1 MTVRLKD
8 RVCSLPFVGA
18 PGDTY
23 LYYGCELF
31 EGRLLHLHAWLKFD
45 YVCVW
50 LVLEYDLMLADSSFI
65 LVSLEYY

>member
-1 MTVRLKD
+1 MTVLLKD
-8 RVCSLPFVGA
+8 LVCSLPFVSS
-18 PGDTY
+18 PEDTY

-50 LVLEYDLMLADSSFI
+50 LVLEYD
-65 LVSLEYY
+65 